1 VPAVPAVLLIAAGAI
16 PPAVAIVLA
25 GDGASWPLVAA
36 TIGWLVLLAGASS
49 ARPLRDRLRWTVP
62 PALRVVEYGGLL
74 WIAAVA
80 GADAVPGA
88 FALLCV
94 ITFRHYDV
102 VYRLR
107 QRGVTP
113 PRWLALVAGGWDCR
127 LLAGVALTA
136 AAAVPA
142 GFHVAAALLAV
153 AFAGESI
160 ASWMTFGRTQ
170 QTPVYEDEEEDAE

>member
-1 VPAVPAVLLIAAGAI
+1 VPAVPAVLLIAAGAL
-16 PPAVAIVLA
+16 PPAAAIVVA

-36 TIGWLVLLAGASS
+36 TIGWLVLVAGASS
-49 ARPLRDRLRWTVP
+49 GRPLRDRLRWAVP

-80 GADAVPGA
+80 GADAVPAA
-88 FALLCV
+88 FALLCA
-94 ITFRHYDV
+94 ITFRHYDI

-107 QRGVTP
+107 QRGVTT
-113 PRWLALVAGGWDCR
+113 PRWLDRAAGGWDGR
-127 LLAGVALTA
+127 LLAVLALA
-136 AAAVPA
+136 AAGAAPA
-142 GFHVAAALLAV
+142 GLYVAAGLLAV

-170 QTPVYEDEEEDAE
+170 ETPVYEDEEEDAE